1 MKAGPFKLWC
11 ESLTFLLHHHG
22 INSSH
27 TGQPKSS
34 FPSLHIARNRNRVK
48 QLPTT
53 AILILLP
60 TLLAGSLLMTEW
72 RNDERNSIKRSLSVW
87 RGLQVQICSVWLP
100 GSSINL
106 AGGSGVYLVQQAAA
120 AAADCW
126 LTGCRVVYTSD
137 VVRHKESQG
146 PANTPNLLRISPD
159 ELTFSPCQQGNTIY
173 SFLVRRSNGMPH
185 FGFITPTE
193 DTVDI
198 STFELPSLG
207 IRGPKSVLTTD
218 LIEPSLAKSGFIRS
232 LGPRLPVSMS
242 GNRLWERCMLSH
254 CFGSF
259 FQAMFTYNPPPWG
272 LGREWKEVKYI
283 VYWTDYITVQSLL
296 LRHLVSLIVRAFFFF
311 CCLYCF
317 HLSSGLFAP
326 VQGAELNFLFNICHA
341 AWGGYSS

>member
-1 MKAGPFKLWC
+1 MMR
-11 ESLTFLLHHHG
+11 ESA
-22 INSSH
+22 S
-27 TGQPKSS
+27 
-34 FPSLHIARNRNRVK
+34 NRSV
-48 QLPTT
+48 
-53 AILILLP
+53 
-60 TLLAGSLLMTEW
+60 
-72 RNDERNSIKRSLSVW
+72 SVW
-87 RGLQVQICSVWLP
+87 RGLQVLICSLSLP

-106 AGGSGVYLVQQAAA
+106 AGGSRVYLVQQAAAAA

-173 SFLVRRSNGMPH
+173 SFLVRKCNGMPH
-185 FGFITPTE
+185 FGFLTPTE

-207 IRGPKSVLTTD
+207 IRGPKSVLATD
-218 LIEPSLAKSGFIRS
+218 LIESSWAKSGFIHS
-232 LGPRLPVSMS
+232 LGPNLPVSKR
-242 GNRLWERCMLSH
+242 GNWLWERYMLIH

-259 FQAMFTYNPPPWG
+259 FQAMFTYNPPPRG

-296 LRHLVSLIVRAFFFF
+296 LRHLVSLIVRAFFSFVACIVFISLLVFLPQYRERSLTFF
-311 CCLYCF
+311 SIFAMLLGEDIVHNSRIS
-317 HLSSGLFAP
+317 HL
-326 VQGAELNFLFNICHA
+326 V
-341 AWGGYSS
+341 YSLTPFTHFFPYISLIPCRQ